1 MGMRAGE
8 RAERPGWYGR
18 NRVLVWVCVLI
29 AVNQLGFGSI
39 VPVIPL
45 YAREFGVSQSAIGLT
60 IAVYGLARFLINMPA
75 GQLSD
80 RIGRRGALAVGGL
93 VTAGGNLLCGL
104 APSYLPFLAARFV
117 AGAGA
122 ALVLTASQ
130 VALADISTPERR
142 GRIMAVYSGVFAFAV
157 GAGPFPGGL
166 LAERYGLEAPF
177 YAYAV
182 LGAVAAV
189 LAWFWMPE
197 TRGARPAGVTS
208 HDKPLPSFGAQL

>member
-60 IAVYGLARFLINMPA
+60 IAIYGLARFLINMPA
-75 GQLSD
+75 GQLAD

-104 APSYLPFLAARFV
+104 APAYLPFLAARFV
-117 AGAGA
+117 AGGGRVAGPCAALGGAGA
-122 ALVLTASQ
+122 MP
-130 VALADISTPERR
+130 TPPRR
-142 GRIMAVYSGVFAFAV
+142 R
-157 GAGPFPGGL
+157 
-166 LAERYGLEAPF
+166 
-177 YAYAV
+177 
-182 LGAVAAV
+182 
-189 LAWFWMPE
+189 
-197 TRGARPAGVTS
+197 
-208 HDKPLPSFGAQL
+208 